1 METVC
6 DPFSKLKNNSKNAGL
21 GILRLKV
28 FSGTAATA
36 SSYSDM
42 REAQA
47 YMGAS
52 LIRKNLPPRT
62 TVRP

>member
-1 METVC
+1 METVS
-6 DPFSKLKNNSKNAGL
+6 DPFSKSKTNSINAGL
-21 GILRLKV
+21 GIPRLMV
-28 FSGTAATA
+28 LSGTAATA
-36 SSYSDM
+36 SSHSDM

-52 LIRKNLPPRT
+52 LIRKILPPRT